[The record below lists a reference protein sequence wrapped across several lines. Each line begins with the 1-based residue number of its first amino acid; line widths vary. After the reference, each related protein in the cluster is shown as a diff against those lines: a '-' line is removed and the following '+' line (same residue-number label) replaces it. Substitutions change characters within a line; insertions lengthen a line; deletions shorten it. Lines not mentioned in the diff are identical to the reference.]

1 MRPFQDRKLDG
12 SPRHR
17 HAIGK
22 ISAQQSH
29 VTNGRGLLPKVD
41 HRSALARR
49 LADVIASYREGLGV
63 LDERQMA
70 LIKSAATC
78 SVQLERMQ
86 AAIIRDEPVDVRLLV
101 RLTNTQTRALQ
112 ALGEAKEK
120 AQAQPAGDPI
130 SRLRQHLERLA
141 QGVQGAR
148 SRDADEVK

>member
-1 MRPFQDRKLDG
+1 MKPFNPLRIDG

-22 ISAQQSH
+22 ISAQQSK
-29 VTNGRGLLPKVD
+29 VTNGRGLLPGVD

-120 AQAQPAGDPI
+120 ARAQSAGDPGAA
-130 SRLRQHLERLA
+130 LRAHLAEIA
-141 QGVQGAR
+141 AR
-148 SRDADEVK
+148 R